1 MLAATINRWSKEY
14 HVPFD
19 LTGFALMG
27 LLMAV
32 ISIRTIYQ
40 TIRDRKQLFD
50 DNFTRADRQH
60 MSVAAFFILIP
71 VSVFFHEVG
80 HAVSVWW
87 YGGDVVAF
95 GFFFF
100 FGFVA
105 YEGISDAVQLFWI
118 ALWGNIVSVAM
129 GLGALAIAFFWPRRA
144 AINYLLI
151 MFGIISILMSL
162 VFYPAMDLLSDL
174 HGDWSRIYSSETME
188 HAIGTGIAH
197 GLILIGLLV
206 AMQLPRVRL
215 RFAEVTGLQ
224 PEEVRKIGRKQAEQ
238 ELVQAAEM
246 AVAEFDGLARVEL
259 AGSNRDVASVRI
271 TWTSRGYNRSVV
283 LVGAYSNRLRLEI
296 FGVVRALD
304 GTEDGSEQR
313 IKGLRG
319 FPTPDRVSP
328 YVVRALNQVNGWQ
341 VVRSDGSTGHQD

>member
-1 MLAATINRWSKEY
+1 LR
-14 HVPFD
+14 VPFD
-19 LTGFALMG
+19 ITGLALMG

-50 DNFTRADRQH
+50 DNFTRTDRQH
-60 MSVAAFFILIP
+60 MSVAAFFILVPI
-71 VSVFFHEVG
+71 SVFFHEVG

-129 GLGALAIAFFWPRRA
+129 GLGALAIAFFSPRRA
-144 AINYLLI
+144 AVNYLLI

-188 HAIGTGIAH
+188 HAIGTGIVH
-197 GLILIGLLV
+197 GVILVGLLV
-206 AMQLPRVRL
+206 AMQLPKVRL
-215 RFAEVTGLQ
+215 RFAEVTGLR
-224 PEEVRKIGRKQAEQ
+224 PEEVRKVGRKQAEQ
-238 ELVQAAEM
+238 ELMEAAEM
-246 AVAEFDGLARVEL
+246 AVAQFDGLARVEQT
-259 AGSNRDVASVRI
+259 GSNRDVVGVRI
-271 TWTSRGYNRSVV
+271 TWTSGGYNRIVV
-283 LVGAYSNRLRLEI
+283 LIGSYSNRLRIEI
-296 FGVVRALD
+296 FGAIRALD
-304 GTEDGSEQR
+304 GTEDTGEQR
-313 IKGLRG
+313 IQGLRG
-319 FPTPDRVSP
+319 LPEPKRVAP
-328 YVVRALNQVNGWQ
+328 YALRALKQVNDWQ
-341 VVRSDGSTGHQD
+341 IVRSDGSTGHQA

>member
-1 MLAATINRWSKEY
+1 LR
-14 HVPFD
+14 VPFD
-19 LTGFALMG
+19 ITGLALMG

-50 DNFTRADRQH
+50 DNFTRTDRQH
-60 MSVAAFFILIP
+60 MSVAAFFILVPI
-71 VSVFFHEVG
+71 SVFFHEVG

-129 GLGALAIAFFWPRRA
+129 GLGALAIAFFSPRRA
-144 AINYLLI
+144 AVNYLLI

-188 HAIGTGIAH
+188 HAIGTGIVH
-197 GLILIGLLV
+197 GVILVGLLV
-206 AMQLPRVRL
+206 AMQLPKVRL
-215 RFAEVTGLQ
+215 RFAEVTGLR
-224 PEEVRKIGRKQAEQ
+224 PEEVRKVGRKQAEQ
-238 ELVQAAEM
+238 ELMEAAEM
-246 AVAEFDGLARVEL
+246 AVTQFDGLARVEQT
-259 AGSNRDVASVRI
+259 GSNRDVVGVRI
-271 TWTSRGYNRSVV
+271 TWTSGGYNRIVV
-283 LVGAYSNRLRLEI
+283 LIGSYSNRLRIEI
-296 FGVVRALD
+296 FGAIRALD
-304 GTEDGSEQR
+304 GTEDTGEQR
-313 IKGLRG
+313 IQGLRG
-319 FPTPDRVSP
+319 LPEPKRVAP
-328 YVVRALNQVNGWQ
+328 YALRALKQVNDWQ
-341 VVRSDGSTGHQD
+341 IVRSDGSTGHQA